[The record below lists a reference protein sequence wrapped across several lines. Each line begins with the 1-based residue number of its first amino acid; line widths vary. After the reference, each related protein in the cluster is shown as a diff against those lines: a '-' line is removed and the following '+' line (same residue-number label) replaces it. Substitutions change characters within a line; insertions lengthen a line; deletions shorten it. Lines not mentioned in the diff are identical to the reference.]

1 MKLRTKI
8 IWLCATT
15 LVGILIIAMVSLNT
29 LRRTMMEERE
39 AQLSLLVTLAK
50 AAAEKAQALEQ
61 SGKLTREQA
70 QAQAKMVIGSFAK
83 EQNYYFVRGYTDD
96 FNYVHPNPKR
106 VGIQDKTAK
115 EDGDR
120 YRAAL
125 QGKEI
130 GLLIAEGTRPNT
142 TEKVQKLY
150 AVTRFAPWD
159 WTIGFGAYIDD
170 INQAFYRN
178 ALVLLLLGGLLMG
191 AIATMAAFIL
201 RSILRQLGGEPA
213 RAVQIVEQIAQGDL
227 STAVALKAND
237 RHSLLHSIETMRSS
251 LSGIVHGVR
260 QGTDTITTASGE
272 IAAGNL
278 DLSSRTEEQAGALEE
293 TASSMEELTSIVRQN
308 ADNASQANQL
318 AITASGVA
326 TEGGKVIEQ
335 VVGTMADINSASTK
349 IADIIGV
356 IDGIAFQTNILALNA
371 AVEAARAGEQGRGF
385 AVVASEVR
393 SLAQRSAQAAK
404 EIKGLIEDSVSKVD
418 NGSHLVEQA
427 GRTMQEIVTSVR
439 HVADVVAEISAASR
453 EQSAGIEEVNRAIT
467 QMDQVTQQNAALVE
481 EAAAAAASMQ
491 DQAAQ
496 LAQLVSVFR
505 LQDGAQ
511 GLR

>member
-1 MKLRTKI
+1 LKLRTKI

-15 LVGILIIAMVSLNT
+15 LIGILVIAAVSLTT

-50 AAAEKAQALEQ
+50 AAAEKAQAQEQ
-61 SGKLTREQA
+61 AGKLTREQA

-83 EQNYYFVRGYTDD
+83 EQNYYFVRGYSDD

-170 INQAFYRN
+170 INQSFYRN
-178 ALVLLLLGGLLMG
+178 ALVLLLLGAVLMG

-213 RAVQIVEQIAQGDL
+213 RAVEIVEQIAQGDL

-237 RHSLLHSIETMRSS
+237 RHSLLHSIETMRRS
-251 LSGIVHGVR
+251 LSGIVQGVR

-278 DLSSRTEEQAGALEE
+278 DLSSRTEQQASALEE

-326 TEGGKVIEQ
+326 ADGGKVIEQ

-393 SLAQRSAQAAK
+393 NLAQRSAQAAK
-404 EIKGLIEDSVSKVD
+404 EIKGLIEDSVGKVD

-496 LAQLVSVFR
+496 LAQLVTVFR
-505 LQDGAQ
+505 LPG
-511 GLR
+511 

>member
-1 MKLRTKI
+1 LKLRTKI

-170 INQAFYRN
+170 INHAFYRN

>member
-15 LVGILIIAMVSLNT
+15 LVGILIIAMISLNT
-29 LRRTMMEERE
+29 LKRTMLQERE

-50 AAAEKAQALEQ
+50 AASEKVYAQEQ

-70 QAQAKMVIGSFAK
+70 QAQAKLIIGSFVK
-83 EQNYYFVRGYTDD
+83 EQDYYFVRGYTDD

-106 VGIQDKTAK
+106 VGIQDKTAR

-125 QGKEI
+125 AGKEI
-130 GLLIAEGTRPNT
+130 GLLTAVGTRPNT

-150 AVTRFAPWD
+150 AVTKFAPWD

-178 ALVLLLLGGLLMG
+178 ALILLLVGAVLMA
-191 AIATMAAFIL
+191 AIAAIAAFML

-213 RAVQIVEQIAQGDL
+213 TAVRIVEKIAEGDL
-227 STAVALKAND
+227 STAIKLPARD
-237 RHSLLHSIETMRSS
+237 THSLLHSIEKMRGS
-251 LSGIVHGVR
+251 LSGIVAGVR
-260 QGTDTITTASGE
+260 NGTDTIATASNQ

-278 DLSSRTEEQAGALEE
+278 DLSSRTEEQASALEE

-308 ADNASQANQL
+308 ADNAQQANQL
-318 AITASGVA
+318 AISASGA
-326 TEGGKVIEQ
+326 AENGGKVIEQ
-335 VVGTMADINSASTK
+335 VVGTMAGINSASTK

-404 EIKGLIEDSVSKVD
+404 EIKVLIEDSVSKVD
-418 NGSHLVEQA
+418 DGAQLVEKA
-427 GRTMQEIVTSVR
+427 GRTMQEIVSSVR

-467 QMDQVTQQNAALVE
+467 QMDEVTQQNAALVE
-481 EAAAAAASMQ
+481 QAAAAAASMQ
-491 DQAAQ
+491 DQAGQ
-496 LAQLVSVFR
+496 LAQLVSVFQVSQVAGR
-505 LQDGAQ
+505 A
-511 GLR
+511 

>member
-170 INQAFYRN
+170 INHAFYRN